1 MSDRTI
7 IINTV
12 ALLGICVFEL
22 LSGCKLSDNQDN
34 RMQQHQSKVDHRI
47 SDAQARPVN
56 MLAYYHWL
64 QQSTAKELKH
74 EYERI
79 EVERSVDMSR
89 QNQLMLALLLS
100 LPDRPLRDDYRA
112 TTLVEGFLDE
122 QATGDD
128 SDEAFALFL
137 RDLLKERERYEQK
150 MDKLERHVKDY
161 ALMKEELE
169 KEREM
174 REKLEN
180 QMKQLKDF
188 EQNLIEREHSKV
200 LPLTGQEDG
209 SNGKSQGTPGR

>member
-1 MSDRTI
+1 
-7 IINTV
+7 
-12 ALLGICVFEL
+12 
-22 LSGCKLSDNQDN
+22 
-34 RMQQHQSKVDHRI
+34 MQQHQSEVDHRI
-47 SDAQARPVN
+47 SDVQTRPVN
-56 MLAYYHWL
+56 MLTYYHWL
-64 QQSTAKELKH
+64 QQSTEKELKH

-89 QNQLMLALLLS
+89 RNQLMLALLLS
-100 LPDRPLRDDYRA
+100 LPNRPLRDDDRA
-112 TTLVEGFLDE
+112 KILVDGFLDE

-128 SDEAFALFL
+128 ADKEFALFF
-137 RDLLKERERYEQK
+137 RDLLKERERYEKK
-150 MDKLERHVKDY
+150 MDILQRHVKDY

-188 EQNLIEREHSKV
+188 EQNLIEREHSEV

-209 SNGKSQGTPGR
+209 SNGKSQDTPGR